1 MKLLRD
7 AKVRMYLFFTGYDE
21 KRPKKRAL
29 GRALQMLI
37 I

>member
-1 MKLLRD
+1 MKLLKD

-29 GRALQMLI
+29 GRTL
-37 I
+37 